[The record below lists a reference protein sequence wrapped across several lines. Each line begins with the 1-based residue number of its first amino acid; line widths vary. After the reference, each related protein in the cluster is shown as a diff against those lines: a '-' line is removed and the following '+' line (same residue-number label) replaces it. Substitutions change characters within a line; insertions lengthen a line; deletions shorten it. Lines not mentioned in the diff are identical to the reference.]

1 MYAAAAAP
9 PAACCAARAPCLRC
23 WLVLAAGWRCAAA
36 GAAAVACKM
45 ARTVPSL
52 RPYSRTLLVCGYAHV
67 LLLAS
72 SSPTQP
78 AACPSSIHNN
88 TAFHSAESFVTIAV
102 PTDDPLACCA
112 ACVGNASC
120 ASWTA
125 QLASGRC
132 HLKHGVPSDGGEPS
146 TGSISGL
153 VPGRGPPPPAPWPAP
168 PSSDKLNIVLVVSD
182 DMRPSLGVYDQPAI
196 SPHLD
201 AFAKQGTVF
210 QNAYVQVAWCSPC
223 RNSFLSGRRPD
234 RTHIW
239 TTPGTEPGLGF
250 RAHGADWVTLPGYF
264 KGAGYITT
272 AGGKVFHPNEPANND
287 PISWT
292 DSASCPHNNSSETS
306 MDPFHGPCTY
316 WKYSFGGYDTCKNTT
331 ASCKHCE
338 NGAWCSV
345 VDSEPTADETTAA
358 IMTKRLRDIQASNTT
373 RPFFMA
379 IGFLKPHLPYA
390 APARYYDAVDA
401 KWDPAAG
408 GFPIANAT
416 AMQMPLNAPRL
427 AWYDYFATLSDR
439 NGVKYC
445 HNPQLKA
452 AQCTK
457 PNLQGHVSMNDTF
470 ATAPLRDLARGYSA
484 AISMVDEQFG
494 KVVRTLDELALSEKT
509 VVMFVGD
516 HGQNLGVRLLA

>member
-1 MYAAAAAP
+1 
-9 PAACCAARAPCLRC
+9 
-23 WLVLAAGWRCAAA
+23 
-36 GAAAVACKM
+36 
-45 ARTVPSL
+45 
-52 RPYSRTLLVCGYAHV
+52 
-67 LLLAS
+67 
-72 SSPTQP
+72 
-78 AACPSSIHNN
+78 
-88 TAFHSAESFVTIAV
+88 
-102 PTDDPLACCA
+102 
-112 ACVGNASC
+112 
-120 ASWTA
+120 
-125 QLASGRC
+125 
-132 HLKHGVPSDGGEPS
+132 
-146 TGSISGL
+146 
-153 VPGRGPPPPAPWPAP
+153 
-168 PSSDKLNIVLVVSD
+168 
-182 DMRPSLGVYDQPAI
+182 
-196 SPHLD
+196 
-201 AFAKQGTVF
+201 
-210 QNAYVQVAWCSPC
+210 
-223 RNSFLSGRRPD
+223 
-234 RTHIW
+234 
-239 TTPGTEPGLGF
+239 
-250 RAHGADWVTLPGYF
+250 
-264 KGAGYITT
+264 
-272 AGGKVFHPNEPANND
+272 
-287 PISWT
+287 
-292 DSASCPHNNSSETS
+292 
-306 MDPFHGPCTY
+306 
-316 WKYSFGGYDTCKNTT
+316 
-331 ASCKHCE
+331 
-338 NGAWCSV
+338 
-345 VDSEPTADETTAA
+345 
-358 IMTKRLRDIQASNTT
+358 MTKRLRDIQASNTT